1 MRINELINEVDL
13 SRRGFLRGLGAA
25 GLSAAAGSAFGK
37 TNPIVQQTVEPGDTI
52 YSIARQNGITPQE
65 LFKLNGMDNKTKIV
79 PGQKI
84 KIPDVGKPV
93 VTQQTS
99 DDPLG
104 DLIQKKMSPKERE
117 DVIALFT
124 YDVPEAPAVDKRNT
138 GPADTKHARA
148 NALPK
153 QDIKPKHTEP
163 KKSVKELPQS
173 GGSVPWRQVRD
184 YLATMMDMSHWAG
197 MLANMWHESEFIPH
211 RYNPNDRGGPSGGMF
226 QWHDNTAK
234 GYHRFTDM
242 TRAVPDWKTN
252 WKKQIDFALREPE
265 GRAYLNTHFS
275 NPISA
280 SIAWTKTFERPADAD
295 ARAKER
301 AHSPQM
307 RQYASNP

>member
-1 MRINELINEVDL
+1 MKITELLEAENPAVP
-13 SRRGFLRGLGAA
+13 SRRGFLKTLGGL
-25 GLSAAAGSAFGK
+25 GLSAAAGGAFGK
-37 TNPIVQQTVEPGDTI
+37 TSPTVHQTVEPGDTI
-52 YSIARQNGITPQE
+52 YSIARQNGISPQE

-93 VTQQTS
+93 AS
-99 DDPLG
+99 KDIGDDPLG
-104 DLIQKKMSPKERE
+104 DLIKQKMSPKERE
-117 DVIALFT
+117 EVISLFT
-124 YDVPEAPAVDKRNT
+124 QDAPHEKST
-138 GPADTKHARA
+138 H
-148 NALPK
+148 
-153 QDIKPKHTEP
+153 DIKPKAHPATAKAEP
-163 KKSVKELPQS
+163 KKHAKELPQS
-173 GGSVPWRQVRD
+173 GGSVPWREVRD
-184 YLATMMDMSHWAG
+184 YLATKMDMSHWAG
-197 MLANMWHESEFIPH
+197 MLANMWHESELIPH

-265 GRAYLNTHFS
+265 GRAYLNNHFS